1 MLAKPFRI
9 DGRMVLPATNT
20 RGLVGTNE
28 GEPRTVA
35 NTIELRRAKNVVFM
49 PISQVTSL
57 REIGRGKGFDKIRIM
72 DGLDIHEVE
81 NLQGVVKKRSFRL
94 VARRLTFHY
103 EEYRIKYKELCHN
116 KRVVLTIF
124 CNVAGLPSRYF
135 GSELMKSACSAA
147 FCANAD
153 VL

>member
-20 RGLVGTNE
+20 RGLVSTNE

-35 NTIELRRAKNVVFM
+35 NAIELRRAKNVVFM
-49 PISQVTSL
+49 PISQVPSL

-81 NLQGVVKKRSFRL
+81 NLQGVIKKRSFRL
-94 VARRLTFHY
+94 VA
-103 EEYRIKYKELCHN
+103 KETYVPL
-116 KRVVLTIF
+116 
-124 CNVAGLPSRYF
+124 
-135 GSELMKSACSAA
+135 
-147 FCANAD
+147 
-153 VL
+153 